1 MTLSEK
7 NNPQDWYILY
17 TRNKFEKKIVAQISE
32 REQSVECYLPL
43 QSVTRKWSDR
53 LKTIEVPFFNNY
65 IFVRTAK
72 TNYYNLLQ
80 IPGVV
85 KFVSFEGEPAYI
97 HDKEIQQI
105 RLIES
110 HQVPIETVPYYVTGE
125 KVMINKGAFCGIEG
139 IFVDKVREA
148 RFVIKIP
155 MFHQAISFEIN
166 IDDVS
171 KLN

>member
-7 NNPQDWYILY
+7 SNPQDWYIIY
-17 TRNKFEKKIVAQISE
+17 TRNKFEKKIVAQINDYE
-32 REQSVECYLPL
+32 ENVECYLPL

-53 LKTIEVPFFNNY
+53 LKTVQVPFFNNY
-65 IFVRTAK
+65 IFVRTAA

-85 KFVSFEGEPAYI
+85 KFVSFEGQLAAI

-105 RLIES
+105 RLIET
-110 HQVPIETVPYYVTGE
+110 HQVPIENVPYYVTGD
-125 KVMINKGAFCGIEG
+125 KVRINKGAFCGIEG
-139 IFVDKVREA
+139 ILVDKIRET
-148 RFVIKIP
+148 RFVIRIP
-155 MFHQAISFEIN
+155 MFRQAISFEVN

-171 KLN
+171 KIH